1 MKMNIKT
8 IKTKSN
14 FNWSVLLIVSLTSI
28 TTSIYHNGFAALF
41 PFLQRDF
48 NLTKAQL
55 GMHATLFYFTA
66 AFVSIYAG
74 RLADIKGSK
83 WSLIVSSSLLGIFY
97 ILHSI
102 VPNFTGILFM
112 AALTGIAMSFNMPT
126 ANKCIVEWFPSK
138 QRSTALGL
146 QSMAFPIG
154 GLLGAAFLPLFG
166 NIIGWRKTIIL
177 PGIATLVIM
186 IFILFFYQEN
196 KKINNFQSANNEKN
210 TSFWQC
216 FALLIKNKELIKI
229 TILGFFLG
237 IMSGSITAHFTLF
250 LFFDYGLSE
259 TMAGIGFAMV
269 QLGSI
274 IGRGG
279 WGLFCD
285 KALGSNKRKAFLYMG
300 LLFTTLALILS
311 FILGKMNPPIAV
323 LILISFLVG
332 FSGNSWPGLF
342 NAAAVE
348 TVEEQNVGI
357 TIGLAL
363 FTTRL
368 GFMIAPPIFGYI
380 ADRKGTYSLSWFL
393 LGIIMFIVTV
403 SQYIFSQKYFGKYH

>member
-1 MKMNIKT
+1 MNIKT
-8 IKTKSN
+8 TKLKNN
-14 FNWSVLLIVSLTSI
+14 FNWLILLIVSLSSI
-28 TTSIYHNGFAALF
+28 MVGIYRDGFAALF

-55 GMHATLFYFTA
+55 GMHATLYYFTA
-66 AFVSIYAG
+66 AFVAIYVG
-74 RLADIKGSK
+74 RLVDLKGTK
-83 WSLIVSSSLLGIFY
+83 WGLIFSSSLLGISY

-102 VPNFTGILFM
+102 VPNFTGVLFM

-126 ANKCIVEWFPSK
+126 ANKCIVEWFPPK

-177 PGIATLVIM
+177 PGITTLVSM

-196 KKINNFQSANNEKN
+196 RKVNNFQSTNNEKSI
-210 TSFWQC
+210 SFWQC
-216 FALLIKNKELIKI
+216 FTLLIKNKELVKI

-237 IMSGSITAHFTLF
+237 IMTASITAHFTLF
-250 LFFDYGLSE
+250 LFFDFGLSE
-259 TMAGIGFAMV
+259 TMAGIGFAML

-285 KALGSNKRKAFLYMG
+285 KALDSNKRKTFLYMG
-300 LLFTTLALILS
+300 LLFTTLAVILS
-311 FILGKMNPPIAV
+311 FILGKINPPIAV

-357 TIGLAL
+357 AIGLAL

-380 ADRKGTYSLSWFL
+380 ADLKGTYGLSWFL
-393 LGIIMFIVTV
+393 LGIIIFIATV

>member
-1 MKMNIKT
+1 MNIKT
-8 IKTKSN
+8 TKLKNN
-14 FNWSVLLIVSLTSI
+14 FNWLILLIVSLSSI
-28 TTSIYHNGFAALF
+28 MVGIYRDGFAALF

-55 GMHATLFYFTA
+55 GMHATLYYFTA
-66 AFVSIYAG
+66 AFVAIYVG
-74 RLADIKGSK
+74 RLVDLKGTK
-83 WSLIVSSSLLGIFY
+83 WGLIFSSSLLGISY

-102 VPNFTGILFM
+102 VPNFTGVLFM

-126 ANKCIVEWFPSK
+126 ANKCIVEWFPPK

-177 PGIATLVIM
+177 PGITTLVSM

-196 KKINNFQSANNEKN
+196 RKVNNFQSTNNEKSI
-210 TSFWQC
+210 SFWQC
-216 FALLIKNKELIKI
+216 FTLLIKNKELVKI

-237 IMSGSITAHFTLF
+237 IMTASITAHFTLF
-250 LFFDYGLSE
+250 LFFDFGLSE
-259 TMAGIGFAMV
+259 TMAGIGFAML

-285 KALGSNKRKAFLYMG
+285 KALDSNKRKTFLYMG
-300 LLFTTLALILS
+300 LLFTTLAVILS
-311 FILGKMNPPIAV
+311 FILGKINPPIAV

-348 TVEEQNVGI
+348 TVEEQNVGS

-380 ADRKGTYSLSWFL
+380 ADLKGTYGLSWFL
-393 LGIIMFIVTV
+393 LGIIIFIATV